1 MGEEMQGAA
10 AGYRLSAVGCP
21 FTAWGDVRLSDVRR
35 EGGYILI
42 ARQGDTTTL

>member
-1 MGEEMQGAA
+1 MQGGLSAI
-10 AGYRLSAVGCP
+10 GYRL
-21 FTAWGDVRLSDVRR
+21 TAWGDVRLSDVRR

>member
-1 MGEEMQGAA
+1 MGEEMQGA
-10 AGYRLSAVGCP
+10 LPAVGCP
-21 FTAWGDVRLSDVRR
+21 LTAWGDVRLSDVRR